1 MCTGP
6 SLVTVRRTP
15 FVRFTERALRTRGC
29 RVRASPTPA
38 SAARRAR
45 AVGSELGPGAPRSS
59 CGAGILSDEA
69 FPPLCRSPAAARS
82 HGTEQAKA
90 VALLIAVT
98 TLCGGLWSQPHLT
111 DWSPDV
117 GDAGG
122 LRSRRV
128 SGGAGPGI
136 RAGAPMLA
144 PCCPLV
150 NAAWPESR
158 HSWARRLPSVPGG
171 EELAQQDSSGDSGT
185 RGHVE
190 NNETES
196 TETEV
201 TFRAS

>member
-15 FVRFTERALRTRGC
+15 FVRFMERALRTRGC

-45 AVGSELGPGAPRSS
+45 AVGSGLGPGAPRSS

-82 HGTEQAKA
+82 HGTEHAKA
-90 VALLIAVT
+90 AALLIAVT
-98 TLCGGLWSQPHLT
+98 TLCGGLWSQPPLT

-144 PCCPLV
+144 PCRPLV
-150 NAAWPESR
+150 TAAWPESR
-158 HSWARRLPSVPGG
+158 HSWARRLPSVRGVK
-171 EELAQQDSSGDSGT
+171 SSPSRTAAGT
-185 RGHVE
+185 RGLGD
-190 NNETES
+190 TWRITRRS
-196 TETEV
+196 QQ
-201 TFRAS
+201 RQR

>member
-6 SLVTVRRTP
+6 LP
-15 FVRFTERALRTRGC
+15 GHGAQDALVRFTERALRTHGC

-59 CGAGILSDEA
+59 CDAGILSDEA
-69 FPPLCRSPAAARS
+69 FSPLCRSPAAARS

-90 VALLIAVT
+90 VALLIAVA
-98 TLCGGLWSQPHLT
+98 TLCGGLWSQPPLT

-144 PCCPLV
+144 PCRPPSGLRAATLGRDVSPLC
-150 NAAWPESR
+150 
-158 HSWARRLPSVPGG
+158 GG
-171 EELAQQDSSGDSGT
+171 
-185 RGHVE
+185 
-190 NNETES
+190 
-196 TETEV
+196 
-201 TFRAS
+201 

>member
-82 HGTEQAKA
+82 HGTEHAKA
-90 VALLIAVT
+90 AALLIAVA
-98 TLCGGLWSQPHLT
+98 TLCGGALESATLDGREPRRRGRWRTS
-111 DWSPDV
+111 
-117 GDAGG
+117 

-136 RAGAPMLA
+136 RAGALMLA
-144 PCCPLV
+144 PCRPPSGLRAATLGRDVSPLC
-150 NAAWPESR
+150 
-158 HSWARRLPSVPGG
+158 GG
-171 EELAQQDSSGDSGT
+171 
-185 RGHVE
+185 
-190 NNETES
+190 
-196 TETEV
+196 
-201 TFRAS
+201 

>member
-98 TLCGGLWSQPHLT
+98 TLCGGLWSQPPLT
-111 DWSPDV
+111 DGSPDV

-144 PCCPLV
+144 PCRPPSGLRAATLGRDVSPLC
-150 NAAWPESR
+150 
-158 HSWARRLPSVPGG
+158 GG
-171 EELAQQDSSGDSGT
+171 
-185 RGHVE
+185 
-190 NNETES
+190 
-196 TETEV
+196 
-201 TFRAS
+201 

>member
-38 SAARRAR
+38 SATRRAR

-90 VALLIAVT
+90 VALLIAVA
-98 TLCGGLWSQPHLT
+98 TL
-111 DWSPDV
+111 
-117 GDAGG
+117 
-122 LRSRRV
+122 R
-128 SGGAGPGI
+128 GGALESATLDGLEPRRRG
-136 RAGAPMLA
+136 RWRSEVTASERRGWAWDSGRGSMLA
-144 PCCPLV
+144 PCRPLSGLR
-150 NAAWPESR
+150 AATLGRDVSP
-158 HSWARRLPSVPGG
+158 LCGG
-171 EELAQQDSSGDSGT
+171 
-185 RGHVE
+185 
-190 NNETES
+190 
-196 TETEV
+196 
-201 TFRAS
+201 